1 MSLYSR
7 CASCRMACF
16 FVADVPT
23 FGFWI
28 VSLLGGWCAYLWPAC
43 GSMWPVCLSLAGE
56 PLYYLA
62 GVSLV
67 CWRASKVAGVSLVGR

>member
-1 MSLYSR
+1 MSLYIR

-43 GSMWPVCLSLAGE
+43 GSMWPVYLSLAGE
-56 PLYYLA
+56 LFHPAGGVPLACLR
-62 GVSLV
+62 V
-67 CWRASKVAGVSLVGR
+67 SKVAGVSLIGR